1 VFGSVSSG
9 LPCGHEG
16 PMIHSGAIVGAGVSQ
31 GKSST
36 MGFDTS
42 FLKFQV
48 CENRPVQVQAPSSV
62 CTCSHGGCNRCQYSR
77 M

>member
-1 VFGSVSSG
+1 VSTSALEPQVIAVFGSVSSG

-48 CENRPVQVQAPSSV
+48 SSFKF
-62 CTCSHGGCNRCQYSR
+62 Y
-77 M
+77 